1 MIVRLV
7 GLALR
12 VLARLRPGEAG
23 LALER
28 RRWRLDLGYF
38 AAQSRAGELFP
49 YPVARRFAGTLSW
62 QF

>member
-7 GLALR
+7 GLAFR

-28 RRWRLDLGYF
+28 VGLELERLARVPAQR
-38 AAQSRAGELFP
+38 AAASR
-49 YPVARRFAGTLSW
+49 
-62 QF
+62 